1 MTPSSGLVVGCQ
13 SIGCIRSSNWDE
25 GLNFHFLMTV
35 QIMAT
40 PPTAAAMTIRT
51 VMVVCFPV
59 SLAGAAEDV
68 AEAAEAAV
76 LVTKTVP
83 PPAPN
88 EAEGRALTLRVGR
101 ADEVRAADEVVGTD
115 EVEGVETETDCEV
128 VTAEGEVEG
137 AVTTGVEDIVLA
149 GADEGAEEAEV
160 WIPFPLDVPGSAA
173 APMTAGMPWG

>member
-1 MTPSSGLVVGCQ
+1 MIPSSGLVVGCQ

-35 QIMAT
+35 QITAT

-83 PPAPN
+83 PPTPN

-101 ADEVRAADEVVGTD
+101 ADEVRAADEVVETD
-115 EVEGVETETDCEV
+115 VEEGVETETDCEV
-128 VTAEGEVEG
+128 GVTAE
-137 AVTTGVEDIVLA
+137 DYK
-149 GADEGAEEAEV
+149 
-160 WIPFPLDVPGSAA
+160 
-173 APMTAGMPWG
+173 